1 MTKILFVCHGN
12 ICRSP
17 MAHCIFTQMIK
28 EEKLEKLIQIDSKAT
43 STDELGSGIY
53 PPARRK
59 LHEKGVP
66 LIFHYATQIESE
78 DYYRFDHI
86 IGMDS
91 ANIRNMNRIAEGD
104 AEGKIYKM
112 LSFAGYEKNHQLV
125 AGRDVAD
132 PWYTGDFAT
141 TYRDVLKG
149 CQALLA
155 QLTE

>member
-1 MTKILFVCHGN
+1 MIKVLFICHGN

-28 EEKLEKLIQIDSKAT
+28 EEKLEKRIQIDSKAT

-66 LIFHYATQIESE
+66 LISHYATQIESE

-91 ANIRNMNRIAEGD
+91 ANIRNILRICGGD
-104 AEGKIYKM
+104 PEGKVYR
-112 LSFAGYEKNHQLV
+112 LLDLTDRP
-125 AGRDVAD
+125 RDVAD
-132 PWYTGDFAT
+132 PWYTGDFEA
-141 TYRDVLKG
+141 TYRDVLEG
-149 CQALLA
+149 CKVLLA
-155 QLTE
+155 HLKEQ